1 MAIYRHM
8 GISVILLVISAV
20 SQGSDVLPRLTA
32 EIFQDTLPAKKT
44 EKPATPEQKQET
56 PADPIIKEVPK
67 ARKQVKPVA
76 VPPVVIP
83 IKPPV
88 IIKPKIVI
96 KKIGLHV

>member
-1 MAIYRHM
+1 
-8 GISVILLVISAV
+8 V
-20 SQGSDVLPRLTA
+20 
-32 EIFQDTLPAKKT
+32 FQDTLPKKT

-76 VPPVVIP
+76 VPSVVIP